1 MSHLPK
7 TKRILT
13 INAKSGERS
22 RKSPTVIEFI
32 DQGKGL
38 TKEKQ
43 EKVFD
48 AFYSTKNTGTGLGL
62 ALSKTLAER
71 NNAHISVES
80 REGVGSCFRV
90 KIEAGS
96 AATDGSLNNNGGQA

>member
-1 MSHLPK
+1 MNLPK

-80 REGVGSCFRV
+80 KEGVGSCFRV

-96 AATDGSLNNNGGQA
+96 AATNANLNNNGGQA